1 MNLHRTHLNIANKL
15 LVVSR
20 LFPVEFQ
27 QCQWVGHKTH
37 VGYTVFHSKLVMFTV
52 LLSPQTNSICFLL
65 FPSKVL
71 TPMPSVAN
79 QIRILP
85 NNRARWEVR
94 WKRDGLLTVRR
105 TGN

>member
-27 QCQWVGHKTH
+27 QCQWVGHRTH

-71 TPMPSVAN
+71 TLMPSV
-79 QIRILP
+79 QIKYGYCQII
-85 NNRARWEVR
+85 
-94 WKRDGLLTVRR
+94 GH
-105 TGN
+105 TGRLGGRGMVY